1 MGGPGIPWTSP
12 AQPAPGVEPPLP
24 DRSASDPSGVLAR
37 WLPVGLPGLR
47 NKVSW
52 EVKPL
57 SWEEMLDSLSGAI
70 RGLLTPCNK
79 KETLES

>member
-12 AQPAPGVEPPLP
+12 GHPAAGVEPPLP
-24 DRSASDPSGVLAR
+24 DRSWSDPSGVFAL
-37 WLPVGLPGLR
+37 WLVGLPGLK

-57 SWEEMLDSLSGAI
+57 SWEEMLDRRMGGAI
-70 RGLLTPCNK
+70 G
-79 KETLES
+79 